1 MSMIDKAKLQLTKC
15 AKCVG
20 CSRLD
25 DDSFRGDD
33 GCMQFKAAKP
43 DIEAM
48 KRTYNDI
55 LVRMKKGEKYQDSP
69 NVSQE
74 DKDKQETRFKEL
86 VKQWNDLLT
95 QIEKA
100 GHLPTDK
107 EILEG
112 FK

>member
-15 AKCVG
+15 AKCTG
-20 CSRLD
+20 CSRLS

-33 GCMQFKAAKP
+33 GCVQFKAAKP
-43 DIEAM
+43 DTDAL
-48 KRTYNDI
+48 KRTYNDLLI
-55 LVRMKKGEKYQDSP
+55 RVKKGEKYQDSP
-69 NVSQE
+69 DVSQE
-74 DKDKQETRFKEL
+74 DKDKQEDRFNEL
-86 VKQWNDLLT
+86 VKQWNGLLT

-100 GHLPTDK
+100 GHLPTGK